1 MKVLFVSTSY
11 PIDEDDPRGNHVRV
25 LGRQLAHAGDQ
36 VSVIA
41 PARHGQPRHTDLE
54 GVAITRFAYWPGGG
68 SLNAGVAGIVPA
80 LREQPI
86 RAAQIAPL
94 IVSMRRTIHR
104 LSPSADVLHAHWLY
118 PSGVLAV
125 RAGRK
130 HGKPVV
136 ITAHGG
142 DVELATRHTALSRT
156 VSWAVNNADMT
167 MAVSDDI
174 ARSLVAL
181 GGRPDRVVV
190 APLGVPLPAETAHLA
205 ADPPRFLFVGSLIH
219 RKGIDILLDAAD
231 GVDEGVME
239 IVLVGDGPLRGI
251 VESRARVNPTIR
263 PLGAK
268 SPSEVAQLMLSS
280 SSLVL
285 PSRSEGR
292 PFVIMEAM
300 AAGLPVLAT
309 DIPGSRELVHD
320 GLTGL
325 LCEMDAAALREGMLR
340 LASDAALRERF
351 GKAGRARLISE
362 KLTVEHAAA
371 RVRNI
376 YSSADAAK

>member
-1 MKVLFVSTSY
+1 MRVLFITTSY
-11 PIDEDDPRGNHVRV
+11 PTDEDDPRGNHVRV
-25 LGRQLAHAGDQ
+25 LARQLAHAGDE

-41 PARHGQPRHTDLE
+41 PARDSQPRQTDLE
-54 GVAITRFAYWPGGG
+54 GVAVTRFAYWPGGG

-86 RAAQIAPL
+86 RVAQIAPL
-94 IVSMRRTIHR
+94 IVSMQRTIHR
-104 LSPSADVLHAHWLY
+104 LSPSAEILHAHWLY

-142 DVELATRHTALSRT
+142 DVELATRHKTLGRAVAWT
-156 VSWAVNNADMT
+156 VNNADMT
-167 MAVSDDI
+167 MAVSEDI
-174 ARSLVAL
+174 ARSLIAL
-181 GGRPDRVVV
+181 GGHPDRVTV

-205 ADPPRFLFVGSLIH
+205 ADPPRFLFVGSLIR

-231 GVDEGVME
+231 GVEEGVLE
-239 IVLVGDGPLRGI
+239 IVVVGDGPLRGI
-251 VESRARVNPTIR
+251 VESRARVNPTIK
-263 PLGAK
+263 PLGAR
-268 SPSEVAQLMLSS
+268 SPAEVARLMLSS
-280 SSLVL
+280 SALVL

-309 DIPGSRELVHD
+309 DIPGSRELVQD
-320 GLTGL
+320 GVTGL
-325 LCEMDAAALREGMLR
+325 LCEVDAGALRRGMLR
-340 LASDAALRERF
+340 LASDTALRERF
-351 GKAGRARLISE
+351 GMAGRTGLISE
-362 KLTVEHAAA
+362 KLTVDHAAA

-376 YSSADAAK
+376 YNSAHATR